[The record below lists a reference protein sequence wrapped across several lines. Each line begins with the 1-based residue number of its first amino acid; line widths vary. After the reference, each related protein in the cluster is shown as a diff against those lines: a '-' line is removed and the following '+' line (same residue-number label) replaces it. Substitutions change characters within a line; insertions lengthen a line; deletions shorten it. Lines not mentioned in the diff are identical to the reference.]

1 MSAPSHARRPRLL
14 SLALAAALCV
24 QALPAHAQHTLPSLG
39 DAASDDLDIN
49 DERRLGQQIMADIR
63 RDPAFLDDPILQSYV
78 EGLWTP
84 LVTTARRLGHIGA
97 DLDRPFAWELFLV
110 REASVNAFALP
121 GGHVGVYLGLIA
133 MTTHPDELASVMAH
147 ELTHVTQRHIARS
160 IGSSK
165 RVGMVSLA
173 GLLLGVLLAARAGN
187 ADAAGAAIAS
197 GQAAMAQGQ
206 LNFSRDMEREADR
219 IGYSMLESAGFAT
232 PAMASMFEKLSIANR
247 LNDSGAYPYLR
258 SHPLTTERIAEARSR
273 AGEVPLAPAPAMHAL
288 MRARAQALMDPTSAT
303 LRRLQSTP
311 VAGDALEQLTA
322 LYLRALVSS
331 RLLEGEA
338 ARTAVAQA
346 LALADSAPFGNDVR
360 GVVRALAA
368 EVWLANGRPEEAR
381 AISATLGPA
390 RPALL
395 LRAQAI
401 RAASAASAAQPTT
414 TPAPI
419 ASAGSVSPLRAS
431 LEELQTWVADHPND
445 VAAWHELSRSAA
457 LAGQPVRSRRA
468 DAEAQA
474 AAGDLPGAIDR
485 LRTARRID
493 SQAEAIEL
501 HVIDARLRAM
511 EAQLRALMP
520 EDTGRR
526 R

>member
-1 MSAPSHARRPRLL
+1 MPAHSTARPTRLL

-24 QALPAHAQHTLPSLG
+24 QALPVHAQNSLPSLG
-39 DAASDDLDIN
+39 DAASDDLDVN
-49 DERRLGQQIMADIR
+49 DERRLGEQIMADIR
-63 RDPAFLDDPILQSYV
+63 RDPAFLDDPVLQAYV
-78 EGLWTP
+78 EGLWSP
-84 LVTTARRLGHIGA
+84 LVSSARGLGHIGS

-110 REASVNAFALP
+110 REPSVNAFALP
-121 GGHVGVYLGLIA
+121 GGHVGVYLGLLA
-133 MTTHPDELASVMAH
+133 MTTHPDELASVLAH

-187 ADAAGAAIAS
+187 VDAASAAIAS

-219 IGYSMLESAGFAT
+219 IGFSMLESAGFAT

-247 LNDSGAYPYLR
+247 LNDSGHFPYLR

-273 AGEVPLAPAPAMHAL
+273 VGEVPLPPPPVLHEL
-288 MRARAQALMDPTSAT
+288 MRARARALMDPTSGAW
-303 LRRLQSTP
+303 RRLQSTP
-311 VAGDALEQLTA
+311 VAGTETERLAA
-322 LYLRALVSS
+322 LYLRALVSTK
-331 RLLEGEA
+331 LQEPDA
-338 ARTAVAQA
+338 AREAVAQA
-346 LALADSAPFGNDVR
+346 LALVTSTAFPEEVR
-360 GVVRALAA
+360 ASVRALAV
-368 EVWLANGRPEEAR
+368 EVWLAVGRTEEAR
-381 AISATLGPA
+381 AIAAGLGPS

-395 LRAQAI
+395 LRAQAV
-401 RAASAASAAQPTT
+401 RAAATVAGATASSAVPGTA
-414 TPAPI
+414 
-419 ASAGSVSPLRAS
+419 SPLKTS
-431 LEELQTWVADHPND
+431 LEELQTWLSDHPRD
-445 VAAWHELSRSAA
+445 AAAWRELSQSAA
-457 LAGQPVRSRRA
+457 AAGQPVRARRA

-493 SQAEAIEL
+493 SQTEAIEL
-501 HVIDARLRAM
+501 HVVDARLRAM
-511 EAQLRALMP
+511 EAQLRALTP
-520 EDTGRR
+520 DEPPRR

>member
-1 MSAPSHARRPRLL
+1 
-14 SLALAAALCV
+14 
-24 QALPAHAQHTLPSLG
+24 
-39 DAASDDLDIN
+39 
-49 DERRLGQQIMADIR
+49 
-63 RDPAFLDDPILQSYV
+63 
-78 EGLWTP
+78 
-84 LVTTARRLGHIGA
+84 
-97 DLDRPFAWELFLV
+97 
-110 REASVNAFALP
+110 
-121 GGHVGVYLGLIA
+121 
-133 MTTHPDELASVMAH
+133 
-147 ELTHVTQRHIARS
+147 
-160 IGSSK
+160 
-165 RVGMVSLA
+165 
-173 GLLLGVLLAARAGN
+173 
-187 ADAAGAAIAS
+187 
-197 GQAAMAQGQ
+197 
-206 LNFSRDMEREADR
+206 
-219 IGYSMLESAGFAT
+219 MLESAGFAT

-381 AISATLGPA
+381 AISAGLGPS

-395 LRAQAI
+395 LRAQAV